1 MDLSVY
7 QIIWIVSGSLLV
19 IGWLIVSFARP
30 SRSRLVVEWLS
41 ATAMYV
47 AILTIFVRITLNAH
61 ADGKVFATWAIGLLC
76 VLFGGGLLVSAWKA
90 LAALGSEKT
99 GPTSQTH

>member
-19 IGWLIVSFARP
+19 IGWLIVSFSRP
-30 SRSRLVVEWLS
+30 SRSRLIIEWLS

-47 AILTIFVRITLNAH
+47 AILTIFVRLTLKAH
-61 ADGKVFATWAIGLLC
+61 ATGNVFATGAIGLLC

-90 LAALGSEKT
+90 LAAFGGEKKDT
-99 GPTSQTH
+99 GFHTN